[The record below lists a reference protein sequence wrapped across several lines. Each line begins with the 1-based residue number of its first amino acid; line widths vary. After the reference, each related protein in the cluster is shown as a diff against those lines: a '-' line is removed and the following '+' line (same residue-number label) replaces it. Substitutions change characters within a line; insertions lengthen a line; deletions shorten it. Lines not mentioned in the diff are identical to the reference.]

1 MKFFRKSAEYLFY
14 LFVFLLPWQSK
25 LILRPSVT
33 NFNEIS
39 LYASHLIL
47 LLVLICFFVHK
58 IKHRERAEKI
68 TYFWYFLI
76 GLELFIL
83 FSFFFAADQILAFY
97 RYILF
102 LVGLG
107 LFYLL
112 QEGFRKNVYEDCCLN
127 KINIVYSFLASVF
140 LQALLGI
147 YQFLTQS
154 SFACKYLGLAA
165 HYPDSLG
172 ASIIETVSG
181 RWLRAYGGLDH
192 PNIFGGVLAVSLVIV
207 AYLLAKK
214 KMLNSSQEVWSSI
227 FLFIFYFF
235 ALFALFFTFSR
246 AAWLALVVGLVILL
260 IQLIVNKDRWML
272 GRYIA
277 LLFFSLVLISIVSF
291 SYSDL
296 ITTRWHM
303 DSRLEV
309 KSLTERQAYLDQAK
323 DLIKDNWLFG
333 VGPGNYTVALMTQNK
348 ITSSIWDYQPVH
360 NVFLLLWSESGIFA
374 LLFFVLFLIFLI
386 KKDRREAFSWA
397 IFGVLIILMLFDHW
411 LWSLPFGFLF
421 LFLFLG
427 LI

>member
-1 MKFFRKSAEYLFY
+1 MKFFKRSTEYLFY
-14 LFVFLLPWQSK
+14 LFVFLLPWQTK
-25 LILRPSVT
+25 LILRSSET

-47 LLVLICFFVHK
+47 LLILICFFVKQIRTHNPK
-58 IKHRERAEKI
+58 EKI
-68 TYFWYFLI
+68 SKFWYFLI

-83 FSFFFAADQILAFY
+83 ASFFFATDQVLAFY

-112 QEGFRKNVYEDCCLN
+112 KEGFRKNIYEECCLN
-127 KINIVYSFLASVF
+127 KIKIIYSFLISVF
-140 LQALLGI
+140 FQALLGI
-147 YQFLTQS
+147 HQFLTQS
-154 SFACKYLGLAA
+154 SFAFKYLGLAA
-165 HYPDSLG
+165 HSPDSLG
-172 ASIIETVSG
+172 ASIIETASG

-192 PNIFGGVLAVSLVIV
+192 PNILGGVLTV
-207 AYLLAKK
+207 ALILAAHLLAKK
-214 KMLNSSQEVWSSI
+214 KMLNSRQEIWESI

-246 AAWLALVVGLVILL
+246 AAWLALIIGLIILL
-260 IQLIVNKDRWML
+260 IDLVIKKDRWIL

-277 LLFFSLVLISIVSF
+277 LLFFSAILIFIIAF
-291 SYSDL
+291 SYRDL
-296 ITTRWHM
+296 INTRLQAT
-303 DSRLEV
+303 SRLEV
-309 KSLTERQAYLDQAK
+309 KSLSERQEYFNQARE
-323 DLIKDNWLFG
+323 LIKDNWLFG
-333 VGPGNYTVALMTQNK
+333 VGPGNYTTALISQDK
-348 ITSSIWDYQPVH
+348 IGGSIWNYQPVH
-360 NVFLLLWSESGIFA
+360 NVFLLLWAESGVLS
-374 LLFFVLFLIFLI
+374 LLFFILFLIFLI

-397 IFGVLIILMLFDHW
+397 ILGALIVLMLFDHW